1 MITEKIKTLP
11 ELKKIVTALKSKGK
25 KVAFTNGCF
34 DILHYGHTKYLQ
46 DARAKGDCLVV
57 AVNSDSSIK
66 KIKDPRRPITGQDD
80 RLRVIAALGCVDFV
94 VLFNESTPLKLIK
107 ALRPDILVKGSDWDK
122 KNIVGG
128 DFVKSYGGR
137 VLTVNL
143 VKGRSTTAIIE
154 KIIRNFAGKKRK
166 YPDVCRV
173 IDANLNRSKEGLRV
187 CEEIARFILDSR
199 GLAAAFKKIRHGID
213 AVAGGSY
220 KTCMLLDVRN
230 SNEDVGR
237 LNSRGELKRRSCK
250 DIFWANMQ
258 RVEGVIAACWKN
270 SPNSKTASPPCVLN
284 SSGMKFMKS

>member
-1 MITEKIKTLP
+1 MP
-11 ELKKIVTALKSKGK
+11 
-25 KVAFTNGCF
+25 
-34 DILHYGHTKYLQ
+34 
-46 DARAKGDCLVV
+46 
-57 AVNSDSSIK
+57 
-66 KIKDPRRPITGQDD
+66 
-80 RLRVIAALGCVDFV
+80 
-94 VLFNESTPLKLIK
+94 
-107 ALRPDILVKGSDWDK
+107 
-122 KNIVGG
+122 
-128 DFVKSYGGR
+128 
-137 VLTVNL
+137 
-143 VKGRSTTAIIE
+143 
-154 KIIRNFAGKKRK
+154 GKKRK

-258 RVEGVIAACWKN
+258 RVKE
-270 SPNSKTASPPCVLN
+270 SLRVLEEFAKLKDRKSALRFKQLRYEVYEIEK
-284 SSGMKFMKS
+284 SSFKKISSLPDRG